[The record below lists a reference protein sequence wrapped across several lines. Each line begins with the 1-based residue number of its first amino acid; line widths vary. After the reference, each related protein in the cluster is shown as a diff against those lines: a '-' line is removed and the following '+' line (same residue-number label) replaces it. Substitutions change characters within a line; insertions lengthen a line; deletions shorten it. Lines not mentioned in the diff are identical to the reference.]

1 MIDAE
6 DMAWPPRSRRIKPRE
21 RWAYHRRI
29 AAAAG
34 PCDIVRIRSRAPA
47 VMDLV
52 RVRCLRLCVVAGA
65 VAAGCARGTDDRS
78 GDAIA
83 VTTAVVEVGAI
94 TAVVQADGVVTVA
107 PGGEQIVTAPEPAR
121 IVDLPKS
128 EREPVVRG
136 DVLVRLE
143 LVSVQSDA
151 ARQTADISR
160 AEARVESARAAHSRA
175 IDLFE
180 RGLVPRLS
188 LDELGGQVSA
198 AEADLRSAREA
209 ASTLEAAAASRSMV
223 RAVLDGV
230 VRHRFVHVGDVV
242 TPESPILTVLDPR
255 RLEVTTSV
263 PFRDAIRI
271 NVGNAARVVTAAEGA
286 APSGLRVVSRPESA
300 SDRAA
305 PVAMRLA
312 FNETPSIPVGAAV
325 QLAINGESRDAAA
338 LVPLSA
344 VAQENGGTTVY
355 VVVNGRVERRVV
367 SVGITDDD
375 HAEITAGLQR
385 GEVVVIES
393 QTPLFEGAKITVGS
407 QSNTR

>member
-1 MIDAE
+1 M
-6 DMAWPPRSRRIKPRE
+6 
-21 RWAYHRRI
+21 
-29 AAAAG
+29 
-34 PCDIVRIRSRAPA
+34 
-47 VMDLV
+47 
-52 RVRCLRLCVVAGA
+52 
-65 VAAGCARGTDDRS
+65 AGCARGAGDRG

-83 VTTAVVEVGAI
+83 VTTAVADVGPI

-128 EREPVVRG
+128 EKEPVVRG

-188 LDELGGQVSA
+188 VDELGGQVLA
-198 AEADLRSAREA
+198 AEADLRNAREA

-230 VRHRFVHVGDVV
+230 VRQRFMQVGDVV
-242 TPESPILTVLDPR
+242 TPESPILTVLDPQ
-255 RLEVTTSV
+255 RLEVTASV

-271 NVGNAARVVTAAEGA
+271 NVGNAARVVTAPEGA

-325 QLAINGESRDAAA
+325 QLAINGESRDAAV
-338 LVPLSA
+338 LVPLAA
-344 VAQENGGTTVY
+344 VAQENDETTVY

-367 SVGITDDD
+367 SVGITDDE

-393 QTPLFEGAKITVGS
+393 QTALFEGAKVALGS

>member
-1 MIDAE
+1 M
-6 DMAWPPRSRRIKPRE
+6 
-21 RWAYHRRI
+21 
-29 AAAAG
+29 
-34 PCDIVRIRSRAPA
+34 
-47 VMDLV
+47 
-52 RVRCLRLCVVAGA
+52 
-65 VAAGCARGTDDRS
+65 AGCARGAGDRG

-83 VTTAVVEVGAI
+83 VTTAVADVGPI

-128 EREPVVRG
+128 EKEPVVRG

-180 RGLVPRLS
+180 RALVPRLS
-188 LDELGGQVSA
+188 VDELGGQVSA
-198 AEADLRSAREA
+198 AEADLRNAREA

-230 VRHRFVHVGDVV
+230 VRQRFMQVGDVV
-242 TPESPILTVLDPR
+242 TPESPILTVLDPQ
-255 RLEVTTSV
+255 RLEVTASV

-271 NVGNAARVVTAAEGA
+271 NVGNAARVVTAPEGA

-325 QLAINGESRDAAA
+325 QLAINGESRDAAV
-338 LVPLSA
+338 LVPLAA
-344 VAQENGGTTVY
+344 VAQENDETMVY
-355 VVVNGRVERRVV
+355 VVVNGRVEWRVV

-393 QTPLFEGAKITVGS
+393 QTALFEGAKVALGS